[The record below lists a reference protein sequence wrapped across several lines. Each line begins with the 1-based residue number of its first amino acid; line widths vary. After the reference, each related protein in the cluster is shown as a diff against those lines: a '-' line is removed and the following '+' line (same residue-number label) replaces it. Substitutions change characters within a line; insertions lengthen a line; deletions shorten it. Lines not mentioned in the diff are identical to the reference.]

1 MKVLV
6 TGGAGYI
13 GDAAVNYLLNEGHEV
28 TVLDNLMYG
37 HNYMRRH
44 KSLTFIRGD
53 ITNVCLL
60 RDLVS
65 SHDSVLHLAAIVGD
79 GACAA
84 NPEKTIRVNQIATY
98 DIAAVCKD
106 FDRRLVFASTC
117 SVYGA
122 NNDSLDED
130 SPTNPL
136 SLYAGTK
143 LNAEKFVREVPRH
156 YIFRLGTL
164 FGLSTEHA
172 RLRCDLVANILTYK
186 ACSGEKLTV
195 FGGEQYRPLLHVK
208 DAGELMALAAVH
220 TVSTEEPVLYST
232 SGRDKY
238 GTYILARANYTILE
252 LAELILAACGRP
264 LHQLEVTEIPF
275 EDQRNYKVSSKR
287 RGKFWLTERPL
298 ILGVS
303 EMKKVIDEG
312 RIADVWNVQHH
323 NARYTKEVLSD

>member
-13 GDAAVNYLLNEGHEV
+13 GDAAVDYLLNEGHEV
-28 TVLDNLMYG
+28 TVYDNLMYG

-44 KSLTFIRGD
+44 KNLKFVRGD
-53 ITNVCLL
+53 ITDYTHLMFL
-60 RDLVS
+60 IEK
-65 SHDSVLHLAAIVGD
+65 HDSVLHLAAIVGD

-84 NPEKTIRVNQIATY
+84 NPERTIEVNQEATKQIAL
-98 DIAAVCKD
+98 DC
-106 FDRRLVFASTC
+106 RRYGKRLIFASTC

-122 NNDSLDED
+122 NNDLLDED
-130 SPTNPL
+130 SPTSPL

-143 LNAEKFVREVPRH
+143 LKAEEFVREVPHH

-186 ACSGEKLTV
+186 ACLGEKLTV
-195 FGGEQYRPLLHVK
+195 FGGEQYRPLLHVR
-208 DAGELMALAAVH
+208 DAGELMAL
-220 TVSTEEPVLYST
+220 TCIRGEPSPYAN
-232 SGRDKY
+232 GKDDY

-264 LHQLEVTEIPF
+264 LHQLQVTEIPF
-275 EDQRNYKVSSKR
+275 EDQRNYRVSNQR
-287 RGKFWLTERPL
+287 RGKFWITERPL
-298 ILGVS
+298 LVGLS
-303 EMKKVIDEG
+303 EMKEVIDEG
-312 RIADVWNVQHH
+312 RIADVWNIQHH
-323 NARYTKEVLSD
+323 NARYTKEVLGG